1 MNLGQMADILQAYS
15 QDFFLFFF
23 GLHRPVAQT
32 TIIEQ
37 ISSHTQV
44 AVECQQS
51 VDATTTGLS
60 GDCLP

>member
-1 MNLGQMADILQAYS
+1 MNLGQLADSCKSIRKISFY
-15 QDFFLFFF
+15 FF
-23 GLHRPVAQT
+23 GLQRPVAEP

-37 ISSHTQV
+37 ISGHTQV

-60 GDCLP
+60 GDSLP